1 MNTFFDILAAVFL
14 LAGIFFFVVGAL
26 GVVRLPDVYHRLHA
40 ASKSSTLGLIG
51 LLLAATCHMGTAE
64 VGVKALAVML
74 FLCVANPIGG
84 AHAPLH
90 SPHVYLPRSEKR
102 PHRHRRLVRPHPP
115 RVCRPLQAAA

>member
-14 LAGIFFFVVGAL
+14 LAGLFFFFVGAL

-51 LLLAATCHMGTAE
+51 LLLAAACHLGTAE
-64 VGVKALAVML
+64 VGVKAIAVML

-84 AHAPLH
+84 HLLA
-90 SPHVYLPRSEKR
+90 K
-102 PHRHRRLVRPHPP
+102 
-115 RVCRPLQAAA
+115 AALKAKTPQWDGTLSDESAG